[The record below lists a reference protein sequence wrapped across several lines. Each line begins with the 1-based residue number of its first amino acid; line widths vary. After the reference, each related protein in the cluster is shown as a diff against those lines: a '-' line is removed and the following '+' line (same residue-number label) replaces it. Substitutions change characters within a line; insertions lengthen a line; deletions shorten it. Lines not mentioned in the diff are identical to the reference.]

1 MPRNKPTQ
9 IQKKEQIKY
18 NGKRIVSSIHG
29 VEKSVQTHA
38 KKKKIKLD
46 HYLTSATKINYLK
59 LENYSAL
66 KKLILATCNM

>member
-1 MPRNKPTQ
+1 MVL
-9 IQKKEQIKY
+9 KKVYRHMQ
-18 NGKRIVSSIHG
+18 
-29 VEKSVQTHA
+29 